1 MIPFNK
7 APYVEGA
14 EEYVLDVIKSRHLMG
29 DGPYTIK
36 DQEILEEKTNCRKV
50 FLTHTGTD
58 ALEFAC
64 LLADIGPGDE
74 VIVPSFTFPTTAACI
89 TLFHGTPVF
98 IDCHKETMAIDETK
112 IEAAITERI
121 KAIMVM
127 HYAGVGCEMEKI
139 CEIAKEHG
147 LLVIE
152 DAAQVLGAK
161 WNGKALGT
169 FGDIGC
175 ISFHQTKNYTMGE
188 GGAIFINNPDLI
200 DRAYI
205 LRDSGTNA
213 YAFEQGLVPAYT
225 WVDKGSSYMPSEL
238 QAAYLYPQ
246 MLKFDEI
253 NKDRVKSFWSY
264 YEKLKDL
271 KETGKLDLPFVP
283 KQAEINGHMFYV
295 KTKDFDEMNALRK
308 YLKSKDIYASFHYQ
322 PLHSA
327 KAGRMFGRFVGED
340 INTTAESRRI
350 LRLPMFYGLT
360 EEEITE
366 VANAIHEFYNKQG
379 DTTK

>member
-7 APYVEGA
+7 TPYVEGA
-14 EEYVLDVIKSRHLMG
+14 EQYVLDVINSRHVMG
-29 DGPYTIK
+29 DGPYTEK
-36 DQEILEEKTNCRKV
+36 DQKILEEKCDCKKV

-89 TLFHGTPVF
+89 TLFNGIPVF
-98 IDCHKETMAIDETK
+98 IDCRKDTMDVDETK
-112 IEAAITERI
+112 IEAAITDKTR
-121 KAIMVM
+121 AIMVM

-139 CEIAKEHG
+139 CEIAKKHD

-175 ISFHQTKNYTMGE
+175 ISFHQTKNYAMGE

-205 LRDSGTNA
+205 LRDSGTDA
-213 YAFEQGLVPAYT
+213 HAFEQGLVPAYT

-246 MLKFDEI
+246 LLKFDEI
-253 NKDRVKSFWSY
+253 KADRVRSFWSY

-271 KETGKLDLPFVP
+271 QESGKLELPFVP
-283 KQAEINGHMFYV
+283 EQADINGHMFYV
-295 KTKDFDEMNALRK
+295 KAKDFDEMNALRK
-308 YLKSKDIYASFHYQ
+308 YLKAKEIYASFHYQ

-327 KAGRMFGRFVGED
+327 KAGMKFGRFVGED
-340 INTTAESRRI
+340 VNTTRESKRL

-360 EEEITE
+360 EDEITE
-366 VANAIHEFYNKQG
+366 VSNAIHEFYQN
-379 DTTK
+379 